1 MLNNNQEEQ
10 LVQLLIDRINAL
22 NEDILEIIGNRIK
35 EIGEMTPT
43 QIHQINQ
50 MLMYNTD
57 IKKIVEKLRCIE
69 SSKE

>member
-1 MLNNNQEEQ
+1 MLNSNQEEQ

-43 QIHQINQ
+43 QVHQINQ
-50 MLMYNTD
+50 MLA
-57 IKKIVEKLRCIE
+57 
-69 SSKE
+69 

>member
-1 MLNNNQEEQ
+1 MLNSNQEEQ

-43 QIHQINQ
+43 QVHQINQ
-50 MLMYNTD
+50 MLMQEIWICLNVNYN
-57 IKKIVEKLRCIE
+57 KY
-69 SSKE
+69 